1 MYRENDNLNTKA
13 VEQYMSMEP
22 EEREKLMLKLEAE
35 ARKNEKALK
44 ALCRICA
51 MLFYIKNFEPP
62 S

>member
-35 ARKNEKALK
+35 AIEKMK
-44 ALCRICA
+44 
-51 MLFYIKNFEPP
+51 KH
-62 S
+62 